1 MSWETFWS
9 ELVGSGWI
17 CSDSE
22 LSRSDQI
29 WLDSERIWADLTM
42 SERICSDLVGQCK
55 VLAEGI
61 NPPHKTSLTSFLTK
75 AFDLEEQ
82 Q

>member
-1 MSWETFWS
+1 MRNQLAISFHAKAFGLHSKILTETTMQEIRL
-9 ELVGSGWI
+9 ELTKE
-17 CSDSE
+17 DAK
-22 LSRSDQI
+22 D
-29 WLDSERIWADLTM
+29 A
-42 SERICSDLVGQCK
+42 
-55 VLAEGI
+55 AEGI